1 MTTSVFLDQMIAVDD
16 PVSYMI
22 DEMALFTS
30 TYNLF
35 TNNTFVQN
43 IFCQN
48 LFGDGVPNSGIS
60 GNYSIFQN
68 NVFPTQSNA
77 VTCSL
82 SNTTGLSNLNSISS
96 IPQGIGCKNNFVD
109 IMKPYFAASST
120 SQYIAV
126 QGTNI
131 YLTTNGVSATGA
143 DHISAATTSN
153 ASFNYPS
160 AAFSI
165 SNNNANYLH
174 DTYVLK
180 IMTDVVSSHYSCMC
194 ANDPTLKPLTFT
206 LQNKGS
212 TDSIGSWLQDL
223 CLGVFMNVYPT
234 DTVNSFSIYYQAIL
248 KQYDTLK
255 PAPNNLPIF
264 RNIFAVLMF
273 PYFIYK
279 YIIQNIGE
287 LQATSSQKAPRIFIL
302 RRYAIGCAY
311 LFEYFLNKFNLL
323 SDTSSRNQAPII
335 AIMVSINANQV
346 AEDSSGYLTDIV
358 SLRQETLQN
367 NTNANNI
374 AGLNMSVIQARNNL
388 QKAITNDIKVIPQV
402 KYSIV
407 YLVISIVMFC
417 IILIICPILIY
428 FAKPETKVMKY
439 MYSFC
444 AVNLIWLSISGLI
457 QVIRTM

>member
-48 LFGDGVPNSGIS
+48 LFGDGVPNSGNK

-82 SNTTGLSNLNSISS
+82 SNTTGFSNLNSISS
-96 IPQGIGCKNNFVD
+96 IPQGIGCTNNFVD
-109 IMKPYFAASST
+109 IMKPYFAATST
-120 SQYIAV
+120 SQYITG
-126 QGTNI
+126 QSTNT
-131 YLTTNGVSATGA
+131 YLNTNGVGTSA
-143 DHISAATTSN
+143 DHITAATTSN

-160 AAFSI
+160 ASFSV

-180 IMTDVVSSHYSCMC
+180 VMTDVVSAHFNHMR
-194 ANDPTLKPLTFT
+194 ANDPTLTSLIFT

-212 TDSIGSWLQDL
+212 TDSINLWLQDL
-223 CLGVFMNVYPT
+223 CLSVFMNVSPT
-234 DTVNSFSIYYQAIL
+234 DVVNSFSLYYQAIL
-248 KQYDTLK
+248 KQYDTLN
-255 PAPNNLPIF
+255 PAPNNLPLF

-287 LQATSSQKAPRIFIL
+287 FQATSSQKAPRIFIL

-323 SDTSSRNQAPII
+323 SDTSNRNQAPIK
-335 AIMVSINANQV
+335 AIMVSINANQI

-367 NTNANNI
+367 NANANTI

-388 QKAITNDIKVIPQV
+388 QKAITNDIKIIPQV

-417 IILIICPILIY
+417 IILIVCPVLIY
-428 FAKPETKVMKY
+428 FAKPESKLMKY
-439 MYSFC
+439 MYIFC
-444 AVNLIWLSISGLI
+444 VVNLIWLSISGLI
-457 QVIRTM
+457 QIIRTM